1 MINEA
6 IVLAGGFGTRLKPV
20 VGDVPKP
27 MAAINGKPFLEYQ
40 FDFLKRYQLERI
52 VLSVGYRADM
62 ITDHFKDN
70 YRGME
75 IKYAVEEEPLG
86 TGGGVVNAFKMIKSE
101 AAFVLNGDSIFDIDL
116 YEFCNYYIEKEAD
129 ACMALKCMAE
139 GERYGMVEINDSFR
153 VTAFIEKNSSS
164 GKGYINGGVYIIAKG
179 FQRYSGLKGNFSLE
193 KDFFEEHS
201 GSKVIFG
208 IPFDGY
214 FIDIGIPEEFQRA
227 QHEFKRFTY

>member
-6 IVLAGGFGTRLKPV
+6 IVLAGGFGTRLKQV
-20 VGDVPKP
+20 VEDLPKP

-40 FDFLKRYQLERI
+40 FDFLKRYKIERI

-62 ITDHFKDN
+62 IMDYFRDN
-70 YRGME
+70 YRDMD
-75 IKYAVEEEPLG
+75 IVYAVEKEPLG
-86 TGGGVVNAFKMIKSE
+86 TGGGVVNAFKMIRND

-116 YEFCNYYIEKEAD
+116 HEFCNYYIEKEAD
-129 ACMALKCMAE
+129 ACMALKYLDA
-139 GERYGMVEINDSFR
+139 GERYGRVEINDSYR

-164 GKGYINGGVYIIAKG
+164 GKGYINGGIYIIAKG
-179 FQRYSGLKGNFSLE
+179 FQQYSGLKGNFSLE

-208 IPFDGY
+208 IPFDSY

-227 QHEFKRFTY
+227 QHEFTRFKY